1 MKNEIRIL
9 KSAEVKAM
17 LPPRKAVSNKGTY
30 GKAAILAG
38 SMRYSGAAALAAQ
51 GALCGG
57 AGYVALCVPRRL
69 KIALIGRLPEAI
81 LLDVC
86 PGGEWKFR
94 PKNLRSILQYNSIA
108 AGMGMGNT
116 KNTAKII
123 AFLLKNYEGKLLI
136 DADGINALARFYG
149 ANGSAELFK
158 AKKCA
163 ALITPAPLRICPTDG
178 IRQYHSFGKRR
189 RTRDRRSKKICRGER
204 RNGAFERRFGGKN
217 LDCERRKRRKR
228 QKRRKNRKYRAERYG
243 KFRAGERRQ
252 RRYACGIDRGDC
264 RERCG
269 LIFGGMRGRVSC
281 GKSGRNR
288 GETDERI
295 CAHRH
300 EDRRIYRQSDSRFVS
315 RRLAALF
322 SGGVIFM

>member
-9 KSAEVKAM
+9 RSAEVKAM

-38 SMRYSGAAALAAQ
+38 SMRYSGAAVLAAQ
-51 GALCGG
+51 GVLCGG
-57 AGYVALCVPRRL
+57 AGYVALCVPKKL

-94 PKNLRSILQYNSIA
+94 PRNLRSILQYNSIA

-116 KNTAKII
+116 KNTAKMI

-163 ALITPAPLRICPTDG
+163 ALITPHPLEFARLTGSDNTALSENDG
-178 IRQYHSFGKRR
+178 ERAIEEA
-189 RTRDRRSKKICRGER
+189 KKYAAENGVTVLLKGVSGAKTLIVRGE
-204 RNGAFERRFGGKN
+204 NGENGENAEKAENIALNATGNSGQAKGGS
-217 LDCERRKRRKR
+217 
-228 QKRRKNRKYRAERYG
+228 
-243 KFRAGERRQ
+243 
-252 RRYACGIDRGDC
+252 GDTLA
-264 RERCG
+264 G
-269 LIFGGMRGRVSC
+269 LIAAIAA
-281 GKSGRNR
+281 SGA
-288 GETDERI
+288 D
-295 CAHRH
+295 
-300 EDRRIYRQSDSRFVS
+300 
-315 RRLAALF
+315 LF
-322 SGGVIFM
+322 SAACAGAYLAGKAAEIAVKQTSEYALTATKIAEYIGKAILDL

>member
-38 SMRYSGAAALAAQ
+38 SMRYSGAAVLAAH

-57 AGYVALCVPRRL
+57 AGYVALCVPKRL
-69 KIALIGRLPEAI
+69 KTALIGRLPEAI

-86 PGGEWKFR
+86 PGDEWKFR
-94 PKNLRSILQYNSIA
+94 PKNLRSVLQYNSIA

-116 KNTAKII
+116 KNTAKMI

-136 DADGINALARFYG
+136 DADGINALACFYG

-163 ALITPAPLRICPTDG
+163 ALITPHPLEFARLTGSDNTAL
-178 IRQYHSFGKRR
+178 SEN
-189 RTRDRRSKKICRGER
+189 DGER
-204 RNGAFERRFGGKN
+204 AIEEAKKYAAENGVTVLLKGVSGAKTLIVSGENGENAEKTEKTENIALNATGNSGQAKGGS
-217 LDCERRKRRKR
+217 
-228 QKRRKNRKYRAERYG
+228 
-243 KFRAGERRQ
+243 
-252 RRYACGIDRGDC
+252 GDTLA
-264 RERCG
+264 G
-269 LIFGGMRGRVSC
+269 LIAAIAA
-281 GKSGRNR
+281 SGA
-288 GETDERI
+288 D
-295 CAHRH
+295 
-300 EDRRIYRQSDSRFVS
+300 
-315 RRLAALF
+315 LF
-322 SGGVIFM
+322 SAACAGAYLAGKAAEIAVKQTSEYALTATKIAEYIGKAILDL

>member
-9 KSAEVKAM
+9 KSADVKAM

-38 SMRYSGAAALAAQ
+38 SMRYSGAAVLAAQ

-57 AGYVALCVPRRL
+57 AGYVALCVPKRL

-81 LLDVC
+81 LLDLC

-94 PKNLRSILQYNSIA
+94 PKNLRNILQYNAIA

-116 KNTAKII
+116 KNTSKII

-163 ALITPAPLRICPTDG
+163 ALITPHPLEFARLTGADNTAL
-178 IRQYHSFGKRR
+178 SEN
-189 RTRDRRSKKICRGER
+189 DGER
-204 RNGAFERRFGGKN
+204 AIEEAKKYAAENGVTVLLKGVSGAKILIVSGENGENAEKAEKTENIALNATGNSGQAKGGS
-217 LDCERRKRRKR
+217 
-228 QKRRKNRKYRAERYG
+228 
-243 KFRAGERRQ
+243 
-252 RRYACGIDRGDC
+252 GDTLA
-264 RERCG
+264 G
-269 LIFGGMRGRVSC
+269 LIAAIAA
-281 GKSGRNR
+281 SGA
-288 GETDERI
+288 D
-295 CAHRH
+295 
-300 EDRRIYRQSDSRFVS
+300 
-315 RRLAALF
+315 LF
-322 SGGVIFM
+322 SAACAGAYLAGKAAEIAVKQTSEYALTATKIAEYIGKAILDL

>member
-9 KSAEVKAM
+9 RSAEVKAM

-38 SMRYSGAAALAAQ
+38 SMRYSGAAVLAAQ

-57 AGYVALCVPRRL
+57 AGYVALCVPKKL

-86 PGGEWKFR
+86 PGDEWKFR

-136 DADGINALARFYG
+136 DADGINALACFYG
-149 ANGSAELFK
+149 ANGAAELFK

-163 ALITPAPLRICPTDG
+163 ALITPHPLEFARLTGADNTAL
-178 IRQYHSFGKRR
+178 SEN
-189 RTRDRRSKKICRGER
+189 DGER
-204 RNGAFERRFGGKN
+204 AIEEAKKYAAENGVTVLLKGVSEAKTLIVSGENGENAENAEKAENIALNATGNSGQAKGGS
-217 LDCERRKRRKR
+217 
-228 QKRRKNRKYRAERYG
+228 
-243 KFRAGERRQ
+243 
-252 RRYACGIDRGDC
+252 GDTLA
-264 RERCG
+264 G
-269 LIFGGMRGRVSC
+269 LIAAIAT
-281 GKSGRNR
+281 SGA
-288 GETDERI
+288 D
-295 CAHRH
+295 
-300 EDRRIYRQSDSRFVS
+300 
-315 RRLAALF
+315 LF
-322 SGGVIFM
+322 SAACAGAYLAGKAAEIAVKQTSEYALTATKIAEYIGKAILDL

>member
-9 KSAEVKAM
+9 RSAEVKAM

-38 SMRYSGAAALAAQ
+38 SMRYSGAAVLAAQ

-57 AGYVALCVPRRL
+57 AGYVALCVPKKL
-69 KIALIGRLPEAI
+69 KIALISRLPEAI
-81 LLDVC
+81 LLDLC

-116 KNTAKII
+116 KNTAKMI

-136 DADGINALARFYG
+136 DADGINALACFYG

-163 ALITPAPLRICPTDG
+163 ALITPHPLEFARLTGLDKTAL
-178 IRQYHSFGKRR
+178 SEN
-189 RTRDRRSKKICRGER
+189 DGER
-204 RNGAFERRFGGKN
+204 AIEEAKKYAAENGVTVLLKGVSGAKTLIVGGEN
-217 LDCERRKRRKR
+217 GE
-228 QKRRKNRKYRAERYG
+228 NGENAEKVENIALNATG
-243 KFRAGERRQ
+243 NSGQAKG
-252 RRYACGIDRGDC
+252 GSGDTLA
-264 RERCG
+264 G
-269 LIFGGMRGRVSC
+269 LIAAIAA
-281 GKSGRNR
+281 SGA
-288 GETDERI
+288 D
-295 CAHRH
+295 
-300 EDRRIYRQSDSRFVS
+300 
-315 RRLAALF
+315 LF
-322 SGGVIFM
+322 SAACAGAYLAGKAAEIAVKQTSEYALTATKIAEYIGKAILDL

>member
-9 KSAEVKAM
+9 RSAEVKAM
-17 LPPRKAVSNKGTY
+17 LPPRKAVSNKGMY

-38 SMRYSGAAALAAQ
+38 SMRYSGAAVLAAQ

-57 AGYVALCVPRRL
+57 AGYVALCVPKRL
-69 KIALIGRLPEAI
+69 KIALIGSLPEAI

-136 DADGINALARFYG
+136 DADGINALACFYG

-163 ALITPAPLRICPTDG
+163 ALITPHPLEFARLTGSDNTAL
-178 IRQYHSFGKRR
+178 SEN
-189 RTRDRRSKKICRGER
+189 DGER
-204 RNGAFERRFGGKN
+204 AIEEAKKYAAENGVTVLLKGVSGAKTLIVSGENGENAENIALNATGNSGQAKGGS
-217 LDCERRKRRKR
+217 
-228 QKRRKNRKYRAERYG
+228 
-243 KFRAGERRQ
+243 
-252 RRYACGIDRGDC
+252 GDTLA
-264 RERCG
+264 G
-269 LIFGGMRGRVSC
+269 LIAAIAA
-281 GKSGRNR
+281 SGA
-288 GETDERI
+288 D
-295 CAHRH
+295 
-300 EDRRIYRQSDSRFVS
+300 
-315 RRLAALF
+315 LF
-322 SGGVIFM
+322 SAACAGAYLAGKAAEIAVKQTSEYALTATKIAEYIGKAILDL

>member
-38 SMRYSGAAALAAQ
+38 SMRYSGAAVLAAQ

-57 AGYVALCVPRRL
+57 AGYVALCVPKRL
-69 KIALIGRLPEAI
+69 KIALIGSLPEAI

-136 DADGINALARFYG
+136 DADGINALVCFYG

-163 ALITPAPLRICPTDG
+163 ALITPHPLEFARLTGSDKTAL
-178 IRQYHSFGKRR
+178 SEN
-189 RTRDRRSKKICRGER
+189 DGER
-204 RNGAFERRFGGKN
+204 AIEEAKKYAAENGVTVLLKGVSGAKTLIVSGENGENGKN
-217 LDCERRKRRKR
+217 
-228 QKRRKNRKYRAERYG
+228 AENAENIALNATG
-243 KFRAGERRQ
+243 NSGQAKG
-252 RRYACGIDRGDC
+252 GSGDTLA
-264 RERCG
+264 G
-269 LIFGGMRGRVSC
+269 LIAAIAA
-281 GKSGRNR
+281 SGA
-288 GETDERI
+288 D
-295 CAHRH
+295 
-300 EDRRIYRQSDSRFVS
+300 
-315 RRLAALF
+315 LF
-322 SGGVIFM
+322 SAACAGAYLAGKAAEIAVKQTSEYALTATKIAEYIGKAILDL

>member
-38 SMRYSGAAALAAQ
+38 SMRYSGAAVLAAQ

-57 AGYVALCVPRRL
+57 AGYVALCVPKRL
-69 KIALIGRLPEAI
+69 KTALIGRLPEAI
-81 LLDVC
+81 LLDLC

-94 PKNLRSILQYNSIA
+94 PKNLRNILQYNAIA

-136 DADGINALARFYG
+136 DADGINALACFYG

-163 ALITPAPLRICPTDG
+163 ALITPHPLEFARLTGSDNTAL
-178 IRQYHSFGKRR
+178 SEN
-189 RTRDRRSKKICRGER
+189 DGER
-204 RNGAFERRFGGKN
+204 AIEEAKKYAAENGVTVLLKGVSGAKTLIVSGENAENGESGEKTEKAENIALNATGNSGQAKGGS
-217 LDCERRKRRKR
+217 
-228 QKRRKNRKYRAERYG
+228 
-243 KFRAGERRQ
+243 
-252 RRYACGIDRGDC
+252 GDTLA
-264 RERCG
+264 G
-269 LIFGGMRGRVSC
+269 LIAAIAA
-281 GKSGRNR
+281 SGA
-288 GETDERI
+288 D
-295 CAHRH
+295 
-300 EDRRIYRQSDSRFVS
+300 
-315 RRLAALF
+315 LF
-322 SGGVIFM
+322 SAACAGAYLAGKAAEIAVKQTSEYALTATKIAEYIGKAILDL

>member
-17 LPPRKAVSNKGTY
+17 LPPRKAVSNKGSY

-38 SMRYSGAAALAAQ
+38 SMRYSGAAVLAAQ

-57 AGYVALCVPRRL
+57 AGYVALCVPKRL
-69 KIALIGRLPEAI
+69 KIALIGSLPEAI

-94 PKNLRSILQYNSIA
+94 PKNLRSVLQYNSIA

-163 ALITPAPLRICPTDG
+163 ALITPHPLEFARL
-178 IRQYHSFGKRR
+178 
-189 RTRDRRSKKICRGER
+189 TRSDNTALSENDGER
-204 RNGAFERRFGGKN
+204 AIEEAKKYAAENGVTVLLKGVSGAKTLIVSGENGENAEKTEKAEKTENIALNATGNSGQAKGGS
-217 LDCERRKRRKR
+217 
-228 QKRRKNRKYRAERYG
+228 
-243 KFRAGERRQ
+243 
-252 RRYACGIDRGDC
+252 GDTLA
-264 RERCG
+264 G
-269 LIFGGMRGRVSC
+269 LIAAIAA
-281 GKSGRNR
+281 SGA
-288 GETDERI
+288 D
-295 CAHRH
+295 
-300 EDRRIYRQSDSRFVS
+300 
-315 RRLAALF
+315 LF
-322 SGGVIFM
+322 SAACAGAYLAGKAAEIAVKQTSEYALTATKIAEYIGKAILDL

>member
-9 KSAEVKAM
+9 KSAEVKSM

-38 SMRYSGAAALAAQ
+38 SMRYSGAAVLAAQ

-57 AGYVALCVPRRL
+57 AGYVALCVPKRL

-163 ALITPAPLRICPTDG
+163 ALITPHPLEFARLTGSDKTAL
-178 IRQYHSFGKRR
+178 SENN
-189 RTRDRRSKKICRGER
+189 GER
-204 RNGAFERRFGGKN
+204 AIEEAKKYAAENGVTVLLKGVSGAKTLIVSGENGENAEKAENIALNATGNSGQAKGGS
-217 LDCERRKRRKR
+217 
-228 QKRRKNRKYRAERYG
+228 
-243 KFRAGERRQ
+243 
-252 RRYACGIDRGDC
+252 GDTLA
-264 RERCG
+264 G
-269 LIFGGMRGRVSC
+269 LIAAIAA
-281 GKSGRNR
+281 SGA
-288 GETDERI
+288 D
-295 CAHRH
+295 
-300 EDRRIYRQSDSRFVS
+300 
-315 RRLAALF
+315 LF
-322 SGGVIFM
+322 SAACAGAYLAGKAAEIAVKQTSEYALTATKIAEYIGKAILDL

>member
-163 ALITPAPLRICPTDG
+163 ALITPHPLEFARLTGSDNTTL
-178 IRQYHSFGKRR
+178 SEN
-189 RTRDRRSKKICRGER
+189 DGER
-204 RNGAFERRFGGKN
+204 AIEEAKKYAAENGVTVLLKGVSGAKTLIVSGENGENGKN
-217 LDCERRKRRKR
+217 
-228 QKRRKNRKYRAERYG
+228 AEKTENIALNATG
-243 KFRAGERRQ
+243 NSGQAKG
-252 RRYACGIDRGDC
+252 GSGDTLA
-264 RERCG
+264 G
-269 LIFGGMRGRVSC
+269 LIAAIAA
-281 GKSGRNR
+281 SGA
-288 GETDERI
+288 D
-295 CAHRH
+295 
-300 EDRRIYRQSDSRFVS
+300 
-315 RRLAALF
+315 LF
-322 SGGVIFM
+322 SAACAGAYLAGKAAEIAVKQTSEYALTATKIAEYIGKAILDL

>member
-38 SMRYSGAAALAAQ
+38 SMRYSGAAVLAAQ

-57 AGYVALCVPRRL
+57 AGYVALCVPKRL
-69 KIALIGRLPEAI
+69 KTALIGRLPEAI
-81 LLDVC
+81 LLDLC

-94 PKNLRSILQYNSIA
+94 PKNLRNILQYNAIA

-136 DADGINALARFYG
+136 DADGINALACFYG
-149 ANGSAELFK
+149 ANGAAELFK

-163 ALITPAPLRICPTDG
+163 ALITPHPLEFARLTGLDNTAL
-178 IRQYHSFGKRR
+178 SEN
-189 RTRDRRSKKICRGER
+189 DGER
-204 RNGAFERRFGGKN
+204 AIEEAKKYAAENGVTVLLKGVSGAKTLIVSGENGENGEKTENIALNAAGNSGQAKGGS
-217 LDCERRKRRKR
+217 
-228 QKRRKNRKYRAERYG
+228 
-243 KFRAGERRQ
+243 
-252 RRYACGIDRGDC
+252 GDTLA
-264 RERCG
+264 G
-269 LIFGGMRGRVSC
+269 LIAAIAA
-281 GKSGRNR
+281 SGA
-288 GETDERI
+288 D
-295 CAHRH
+295 
-300 EDRRIYRQSDSRFVS
+300 
-315 RRLAALF
+315 LF
-322 SGGVIFM
+322 SAACAGAYLAGKAAEIAVKQTSEYALTATKIAEYIGKAILDL

>member
-17 LPPRKAVSNKGTY
+17 LPPRKAVSNKGSY

-38 SMRYSGAAALAAQ
+38 SMRYSGAAVLAAQ

-57 AGYVALCVPRRL
+57 AGYVALCVPKRL
-69 KIALIGRLPEAI
+69 KIALIGSLPEAI

-116 KNTAKII
+116 KNTAKMI

-136 DADGINALARFYG
+136 DADGINALAFFYG

-163 ALITPAPLRICPTDG
+163 ALITPHPLEFARLTGSDNTAL
-178 IRQYHSFGKRR
+178 SEN
-189 RTRDRRSKKICRGER
+189 DGER
-204 RNGAFERRFGGKN
+204 AIEEAKKYAAENGVTVLLKGVSGAKTLIVSGENGENAEKTEKTENIALNATGNSGQAKGGS
-217 LDCERRKRRKR
+217 
-228 QKRRKNRKYRAERYG
+228 
-243 KFRAGERRQ
+243 
-252 RRYACGIDRGDC
+252 GDTLA
-264 RERCG
+264 G
-269 LIFGGMRGRVSC
+269 LIAAIAA
-281 GKSGRNR
+281 SGA
-288 GETDERI
+288 D
-295 CAHRH
+295 
-300 EDRRIYRQSDSRFVS
+300 
-315 RRLAALF
+315 LF
-322 SGGVIFM
+322 SAACAGAYLAGKAAEIAVKQTSEYAFTATKIAEYIGKAILDL

>member
-9 KSAEVKAM
+9 RSAEVKAM

-30 GKAAILAG
+30 GKTAILAG
-38 SMRYSGAAALAAQ
+38 SMRYSGAAVLAAQ

-57 AGYVALCVPRRL
+57 AGYVALCVPKRL

-94 PKNLRSILQYNSIA
+94 PKNLRSILRYNSIA

-136 DADGINALARFYG
+136 DADGINALACFYG
-149 ANGSAELFK
+149 ADGSAELFK

-163 ALITPAPLRICPTDG
+163 ALITPHPLEFARLTGSDNTAL
-178 IRQYHSFGKRR
+178 SEN
-189 RTRDRRSKKICRGER
+189 DGER
-204 RNGAFERRFGGKN
+204 AIEEAKKYAAENGVTVLLKGVSGAKTLIVSGENGENGKN
-217 LDCERRKRRKR
+217 
-228 QKRRKNRKYRAERYG
+228 AEKAENIALNATG
-243 KFRAGERRQ
+243 NSGQAKG
-252 RRYACGIDRGDC
+252 GSGDTLA
-264 RERCG
+264 G
-269 LIFGGMRGRVSC
+269 LIAAIAA
-281 GKSGRNR
+281 SGA
-288 GETDERI
+288 D
-295 CAHRH
+295 
-300 EDRRIYRQSDSRFVS
+300 
-315 RRLAALF
+315 LF
-322 SGGVIFM
+322 SAACAGAYLAGKAAEIAVKQTSEYALTATKIAEYIGKAILDL

>member
-38 SMRYSGAAALAAQ
+38 SMRYSGAAVLAAQ

-57 AGYVALCVPRRL
+57 AGYVALCVPKRL

-94 PKNLRSILQYNSIA
+94 PENLRSILQYNSVA

-136 DADGINALARFYG
+136 DADGINALACFYG

-163 ALITPAPLRICPTDG
+163 ALITPHPLEFARLTGSDKTAL
-178 IRQYHSFGKRR
+178 SEN
-189 RTRDRRSKKICRGER
+189 DGER
-204 RNGAFERRFGGKN
+204 AIEEAKKYAAENGVTVLLKGVSGAKTLIVSGESGESGENGEK
-217 LDCERRKRRKR
+217 
-228 QKRRKNRKYRAERYG
+228 AE
-243 KFRAGERRQ
+243 
-252 RRYACGIDRGDC
+252 
-264 RERCG
+264 
-269 LIFGGMRGRVSC
+269 
-281 GKSGRNR
+281 
-288 GETDERI
+288 
-295 CAHRH
+295 
-300 EDRRIYRQSDSRFVS
+300 
-315 RRLAALF
+315 
-322 SGGVIFM
+322 

>member
-38 SMRYSGAAALAAQ
+38 SMRYSGAAVLAAQ

-57 AGYVALCVPRRL
+57 AGYVALCVPKRL

-86 PGGEWKFR
+86 PGDEWKFR

-136 DADGINALARFYG
+136 DADGINALACFYG

-163 ALITPAPLRICPTDG
+163 ALITPHPLEFARLTGSDNTAL
-178 IRQYHSFGKRR
+178 SEN
-189 RTRDRRSKKICRGER
+189 DGER
-204 RNGAFERRFGGKN
+204 AIEEAKKYAAENGVTVLLKGVSGAKTLIVSGENGENGENAEKTENIALNATGNSGQAKGGS
-217 LDCERRKRRKR
+217 
-228 QKRRKNRKYRAERYG
+228 
-243 KFRAGERRQ
+243 
-252 RRYACGIDRGDC
+252 GDTLA
-264 RERCG
+264 G
-269 LIFGGMRGRVSC
+269 LIAAIAA
-281 GKSGRNR
+281 SGA
-288 GETDERI
+288 D
-295 CAHRH
+295 
-300 EDRRIYRQSDSRFVS
+300 
-315 RRLAALF
+315 LF
-322 SGGVIFM
+322 SAACAGSYLAGKAAEIAVKQTSEYALTATKIAEYIGKAILDL

>member
-38 SMRYSGAAALAAQ
+38 SMRYSGAAVLAAQ

-57 AGYVALCVPRRL
+57 AGYVALCVPKRL
-69 KIALIGRLPEAI
+69 KTALIGRLPEAI

-86 PGGEWKFR
+86 PGGEWKFC

-136 DADGINALARFYG
+136 DADGINALACFYG

-163 ALITPAPLRICPTDG
+163 ALITPHPLEFARLTGSDKTAL
-178 IRQYHSFGKRR
+178 SENN
-189 RTRDRRSKKICRGER
+189 GER
-204 RNGAFERRFGGKN
+204 AIEEAKKYAAENGVTVLLKGVSGAKTLIVSGENGENGKN
-217 LDCERRKRRKR
+217 
-228 QKRRKNRKYRAERYG
+228 
-243 KFRAGERRQ
+243 GENIALNATGNSGQ
-252 RRYACGIDRGDC
+252 AKGGSGDTLA
-264 RERCG
+264 G
-269 LIFGGMRGRVSC
+269 LIAAIAA
-281 GKSGRNR
+281 SGA
-288 GETDERI
+288 D
-295 CAHRH
+295 
-300 EDRRIYRQSDSRFVS
+300 
-315 RRLAALF
+315 LF
-322 SGGVIFM
+322 SAACAGAYLAGKAAEIAAKQTSEYALTATKIAEYIGKAILDL

>member
-38 SMRYSGAAALAAQ
+38 SMRYSGAAVLAAQ

-57 AGYVALCVPRRL
+57 AGYVALCVPKRL

-81 LLDVC
+81 LLDLS
-86 PGGEWKFR
+86 PGGEWKFH

-116 KNTAKII
+116 KNTAKMI

-136 DADGINALARFYG
+136 DADGINALACFYG

-163 ALITPAPLRICPTDG
+163 ALITPHPLEFARLTGSDNTAL
-178 IRQYHSFGKRR
+178 SEN
-189 RTRDRRSKKICRGER
+189 DGER
-204 RNGAFERRFGGKN
+204 AIEEAKKYAAENGVTVLLKGVSGAKTLIVSGENGKN
-217 LDCERRKRRKR
+217 GE
-228 QKRRKNRKYRAERYG
+228 NAEKAENIALNATG
-243 KFRAGERRQ
+243 NSGQAKG
-252 RRYACGIDRGDC
+252 GSGDTLA
-264 RERCG
+264 G
-269 LIFGGMRGRVSC
+269 LIAAIAA
-281 GKSGRNR
+281 SGA
-288 GETDERI
+288 D
-295 CAHRH
+295 
-300 EDRRIYRQSDSRFVS
+300 
-315 RRLAALF
+315 LF
-322 SGGVIFM
+322 SAACAGAYLAGKAAEIAVKQTSEYALTATKIAEYIGKAILDL

>member
-38 SMRYSGAAALAAQ
+38 SMRYSGAAVLAAQ

-57 AGYVALCVPRRL
+57 AGYVALCVPKRL

-81 LLDVC
+81 LLDLS

-136 DADGINALARFYG
+136 DADGINALACFYG

-163 ALITPAPLRICPTDG
+163 ALITPHPLEFARLTGSDNTAL
-178 IRQYHSFGKRR
+178 SEN
-189 RTRDRRSKKICRGER
+189 DGER
-204 RNGAFERRFGGKN
+204 AIEEAKKYAAENGVTVLLKGVSGAKTLIVSGENGENGKN
-217 LDCERRKRRKR
+217 
-228 QKRRKNRKYRAERYG
+228 AEKTENIALNATG
-243 KFRAGERRQ
+243 NSGQAKG
-252 RRYACGIDRGDC
+252 GSGDTLA
-264 RERCG
+264 G
-269 LIFGGMRGRVSC
+269 LIAAIAA
-281 GKSGRNR
+281 SGA
-288 GETDERI
+288 D
-295 CAHRH
+295 
-300 EDRRIYRQSDSRFVS
+300 
-315 RRLAALF
+315 LF
-322 SGGVIFM
+322 SAACAGAYLAGKAAEIAVKQTSEYALTATKIAEYIGKAILDL

>member
-38 SMRYSGAAALAAQ
+38 SMRYSGAAVLAAQ

-57 AGYVALCVPRRL
+57 AGYVALCVPKRL
-69 KIALIGRLPEAI
+69 KIALIGSLPEAI
-81 LLDVC
+81 LLDLS

-123 AFLLKNYEGKLLI
+123 AFLLKNYKGKLLI
-136 DADGINALARFYG
+136 DADGINALACFYG

-163 ALITPAPLRICPTDG
+163 ALITPHPLEFARLTGSDNTAL
-178 IRQYHSFGKRR
+178 SEN
-189 RTRDRRSKKICRGER
+189 DGER
-204 RNGAFERRFGGKN
+204 AIEEAKKYAAENGVTVLLKGVSGAKTLIVSGENGENGENAEKAENIALNATGNSGQAKGGS
-217 LDCERRKRRKR
+217 
-228 QKRRKNRKYRAERYG
+228 
-243 KFRAGERRQ
+243 
-252 RRYACGIDRGDC
+252 GDTLA
-264 RERCG
+264 G
-269 LIFGGMRGRVSC
+269 LIAAIAA
-281 GKSGRNR
+281 SGA
-288 GETDERI
+288 D
-295 CAHRH
+295 
-300 EDRRIYRQSDSRFVS
+300 
-315 RRLAALF
+315 LF
-322 SGGVIFM
+322 SAACAGAYLAGKAAEIAVKQTSEYALTATKIAEYIGKAILDL

>member
-9 KSAEVKAM
+9 KSAEVKSM

-38 SMRYSGAAALAAQ
+38 SMRYSGAAVLAAQ

-57 AGYVALCVPRRL
+57 AGYVALCVPKRL
-69 KIALIGRLPEAI
+69 KIALIGSLPEAI
-81 LLDVC
+81 LLDLS

-136 DADGINALARFYG
+136 DADGINALACFYG

-163 ALITPAPLRICPTDG
+163 ALITPHPLEFARLTGSDKTAL
-178 IRQYHSFGKRR
+178 SEN
-189 RTRDRRSKKICRGER
+189 DGER
-204 RNGAFERRFGGKN
+204 AIEEAKKYAEENGVTVLLKGVSGAKTLIVNGENGENGGN
-217 LDCERRKRRKR
+217 
-228 QKRRKNRKYRAERYG
+228 AEKTENIALNATG
-243 KFRAGERRQ
+243 NSGQAKG
-252 RRYACGIDRGDC
+252 GSGDTLA
-264 RERCG
+264 G
-269 LIFGGMRGRVSC
+269 LIAAIAA
-281 GKSGRNR
+281 SGA
-288 GETDERI
+288 D
-295 CAHRH
+295 
-300 EDRRIYRQSDSRFVS
+300 
-315 RRLAALF
+315 LF
-322 SGGVIFM
+322 SAACAGAYLAGKAAEIAVKQTSEYALTATKIAEYIGKAILDL

>member
-38 SMRYSGAAALAAQ
+38 SMRYSGAAVLAAQ

-57 AGYVALCVPRRL
+57 AGYVALCVPKRL
-69 KIALIGRLPEAI
+69 KIALIGSLPEAI
-81 LLDVC
+81 LLDLC

-94 PKNLRSILQYNSIA
+94 QKNLRNILQYNAIA

-136 DADGINALARFYG
+136 DADGINALACFYG
-149 ANGSAELFK
+149 ANGAAELFK

-163 ALITPAPLRICPTDG
+163 ALITPHPLEFARLTGADNTALSENG
-178 IRQYHSFGKRR
+178 
-189 RTRDRRSKKICRGER
+189 GER
-204 RNGAFERRFGGKN
+204 AIEEAKKYAAENGVTVLLKGVSGAKTLIVSGENGENAEKAENAEKTENIALNATGNSGQAKGGS
-217 LDCERRKRRKR
+217 
-228 QKRRKNRKYRAERYG
+228 
-243 KFRAGERRQ
+243 
-252 RRYACGIDRGDC
+252 GDTLA
-264 RERCG
+264 G
-269 LIFGGMRGRVSC
+269 LIAAIAA
-281 GKSGRNR
+281 SGA
-288 GETDERI
+288 D
-295 CAHRH
+295 
-300 EDRRIYRQSDSRFVS
+300 
-315 RRLAALF
+315 LF
-322 SGGVIFM
+322 SAACAGAYLAGKAAEIAVKQTSEYALTATKIAEYIGKAILDL

>member
-9 KSAEVKAM
+9 KSADVKAM
-17 LPPRKAVSNKGTY
+17 LPPRKAVSNKGSY

-38 SMRYSGAAALAAQ
+38 SMRYSGAAVLAAQ

-57 AGYVALCVPRRL
+57 AGYVALCVPKRL
-69 KIALIGRLPEAI
+69 KIALIGSLPEAI
-81 LLDVC
+81 LLDLS

-136 DADGINALARFYG
+136 DADGINALACFYG

-163 ALITPAPLRICPTDG
+163 ALITPHPLEFARLTGSDNTAL
-178 IRQYHSFGKRR
+178 SEN
-189 RTRDRRSKKICRGER
+189 DGER
-204 RNGAFERRFGGKN
+204 AIEEAKKYAVENGVTVLLKGVSGAKTLIVGGEN
-217 LDCERRKRRKR
+217 GE
-228 QKRRKNRKYRAERYG
+228 NGENAEKAENIALNATG
-243 KFRAGERRQ
+243 NSGQAKG
-252 RRYACGIDRGDC
+252 GSGDTLA
-264 RERCG
+264 G
-269 LIFGGMRGRVSC
+269 LIAAIAASGADLFPAACAGAYLA
-281 GKSGRNR
+281 GK
-288 GETDERI
+288 
-295 CAHRH
+295 
-300 EDRRIYRQSDSRFVS
+300 
-315 RRLAALF
+315 AAEIAVKQTSEYALTATKIAEYI
-322 SGGVIFM
+322 GKAILDL

>member
-38 SMRYSGAAALAAQ
+38 SMRYSGAAVLAAQ

-57 AGYVALCVPRRL
+57 AGYVALCVPKRL

-108 AGMGMGNT
+108 AGMGLGNT

-136 DADGINALARFYG
+136 DADGINALACFYG

-163 ALITPAPLRICPTDG
+163 ALITPHHLEFARLTGSDNTAL
-178 IRQYHSFGKRR
+178 SEN
-189 RTRDRRSKKICRGER
+189 DGER
-204 RNGAFERRFGGKN
+204 AIEEAKKYAAENGVTVLLKGVSGAKTLIVGGENGKN
-217 LDCERRKRRKR
+217 GE
-228 QKRRKNRKYRAERYG
+228 NAEKTENIALNATG
-243 KFRAGERRQ
+243 NSGQAKG
-252 RRYACGIDRGDC
+252 GSGDTLA
-264 RERCG
+264 G
-269 LIFGGMRGRVSC
+269 LIAAIAASGADLFPAACAGAYLA
-281 GKSGRNR
+281 GK
-288 GETDERI
+288 
-295 CAHRH
+295 
-300 EDRRIYRQSDSRFVS
+300 
-315 RRLAALF
+315 AAEIAVKQTSEYALTATKIAEYI
-322 SGGVIFM
+322 GKAILDL

>member
-38 SMRYSGAAALAAQ
+38 SMRYSGAAVLAAR

-57 AGYVALCVPRRL
+57 AGYVALCVPKRL

-81 LLDVC
+81 LLDLC

-136 DADGINALARFYG
+136 DADGINALACFYG

-163 ALITPAPLRICPTDG
+163 ALITPHPLEFARLTGSDNTAL
-178 IRQYHSFGKRR
+178 SEN
-189 RTRDRRSKKICRGER
+189 DGER
-204 RNGAFERRFGGKN
+204 AIEEANKYAAENGVTVLLKGVSVAKTLIVSGENGKN
-217 LDCERRKRRKR
+217 GE
-228 QKRRKNRKYRAERYG
+228 NAEKAENIALNATG
-243 KFRAGERRQ
+243 NSGQAKG
-252 RRYACGIDRGDC
+252 GSGDTLA
-264 RERCG
+264 G
-269 LIFGGMRGRVSC
+269 LIAAIAA
-281 GKSGRNR
+281 SGA
-288 GETDERI
+288 D
-295 CAHRH
+295 
-300 EDRRIYRQSDSRFVS
+300 
-315 RRLAALF
+315 LF
-322 SGGVIFM
+322 SASCAGAYLAGKAAEIAVKQTSEYALTATKIAEYIGKAILDL

>member
-38 SMRYSGAAALAAQ
+38 SMRYSGAAVLAAQ

-57 AGYVALCVPRRL
+57 AGYVALCVPKRL
-69 KIALIGRLPEAI
+69 KIALIGSLPEAI

-163 ALITPAPLRICPTDG
+163 ALITPHPLEFARLTGSDKTAL
-178 IRQYHSFGKRR
+178 SEN
-189 RTRDRRSKKICRGER
+189 DGER
-204 RNGAFERRFGGKN
+204 AIEEAKKYAAENGVTVLLKGVSGAKTLIVGGEN
-217 LDCERRKRRKR
+217 GE
-228 QKRRKNRKYRAERYG
+228 NGENAENAEKTENIALNATG
-243 KFRAGERRQ
+243 NSGQAKG
-252 RRYACGIDRGDC
+252 GSGDTLA
-264 RERCG
+264 G
-269 LIFGGMRGRVSC
+269 LIAAIAA
-281 GKSGRNR
+281 SGA
-288 GETDERI
+288 D
-295 CAHRH
+295 
-300 EDRRIYRQSDSRFVS
+300 
-315 RRLAALF
+315 LF
-322 SGGVIFM
+322 SAACAGAYLAGKAAEIAVKQTSEYALTATKIAEYIGKAILDL

>member
-17 LPPRKAVSNKGTY
+17 LPPRKAVSNKGSY

-38 SMRYSGAAALAAQ
+38 SMRYSGAAVLAAQ

-94 PKNLRSILQYNSIA
+94 PKNLRSVLQYNSIA

-136 DADGINALARFYG
+136 DADGINALACFYG

-163 ALITPAPLRICPTDG
+163 ALITPHPLEFARLTGSDNTAL
-178 IRQYHSFGKRR
+178 SEN
-189 RTRDRRSKKICRGER
+189 DGER
-204 RNGAFERRFGGKN
+204 AIEEAKKYAAENGVTVLLKGVSGAKTLIVSGENGENGKN
-217 LDCERRKRRKR
+217 TEK
-228 QKRRKNRKYRAERYG
+228 AENIALNATG
-243 KFRAGERRQ
+243 NSGQAKG
-252 RRYACGIDRGDC
+252 GSGDTLA
-264 RERCG
+264 G
-269 LIFGGMRGRVSC
+269 LIAAIAA
-281 GKSGRNR
+281 SGA
-288 GETDERI
+288 D
-295 CAHRH
+295 
-300 EDRRIYRQSDSRFVS
+300 
-315 RRLAALF
+315 LF
-322 SGGVIFM
+322 SAACAGAYLAGKAAEIAVKQTSEYALTATKIAEYIGKAILDL

>member
-30 GKAAILAG
+30 GKAAIFSG
-38 SMRYSGAAALAAQ
+38 SMRYSGAAVLAAQ

-57 AGYVALCVPRRL
+57 AGYVALCVPKRL
-69 KIALIGRLPEAI
+69 KTALIGSLPEAI

-94 PKNLRSILQYNSIA
+94 PKNLRSVLQYNSIA

-136 DADGINALARFYG
+136 DADGINALACFYG

-163 ALITPAPLRICPTDG
+163 ALITPHPLEFARLTGSDNTAL
-178 IRQYHSFGKRR
+178 SEN
-189 RTRDRRSKKICRGER
+189 DGER
-204 RNGAFERRFGGKN
+204 AIEEAKKYAAENGVTVLLKGVSGAKTLIVSGENGENGKN
-217 LDCERRKRRKR
+217 
-228 QKRRKNRKYRAERYG
+228 
-243 KFRAGERRQ
+243 GEKTENIALNATGNSGQ
-252 RRYACGIDRGDC
+252 AKGGSGDTLA
-264 RERCG
+264 G
-269 LIFGGMRGRVSC
+269 LIAAIAA
-281 GKSGRNR
+281 SGA
-288 GETDERI
+288 D
-295 CAHRH
+295 
-300 EDRRIYRQSDSRFVS
+300 
-315 RRLAALF
+315 LF
-322 SGGVIFM
+322 SAACAGAYLAGKAAEIAVKQTSEYALTATKIAEYIGKAILDL

>member
-9 KSAEVKAM
+9 RSAEVKAV

-38 SMRYSGAAALAAQ
+38 SMRYSGAAVLAAQ
-51 GALCGG
+51 GALFGG
-57 AGYVALCVPRRL
+57 AGYVALCVPKRL
-69 KIALIGRLPEAI
+69 KIALIGSLPEAI

-116 KNTAKII
+116 KSTAKII

-136 DADGINALARFYG
+136 DADGINALACFYG

-163 ALITPAPLRICPTDG
+163 ALITPHPLEFARLTGSDNTAL
-178 IRQYHSFGKRR
+178 SEN
-189 RTRDRRSKKICRGER
+189 DGER
-204 RNGAFERRFGGKN
+204 AIEEAKKYAAENGVTVLLKGVSGAKTLIVSGENGENAENAEKTENIALNATGNSGQAKGGS
-217 LDCERRKRRKR
+217 
-228 QKRRKNRKYRAERYG
+228 
-243 KFRAGERRQ
+243 
-252 RRYACGIDRGDC
+252 GDTLA
-264 RERCG
+264 G
-269 LIFGGMRGRVSC
+269 LIAAIAA
-281 GKSGRNR
+281 SGA
-288 GETDERI
+288 D
-295 CAHRH
+295 
-300 EDRRIYRQSDSRFVS
+300 
-315 RRLAALF
+315 LF
-322 SGGVIFM
+322 SAACAGAYLAGKAAEIAVKQTSEYALTATKIAEYIGKAILDL

>member
-38 SMRYSGAAALAAQ
+38 SMRYSGAAVLAAQ
-51 GALCGG
+51 GTLCGG
-57 AGYVALCVPRRL
+57 AGYVALCVPKKL

-81 LLDVC
+81 LLDVS

-136 DADGINALARFYG
+136 DADGINALACFYG

-163 ALITPAPLRICPTDG
+163 ALITPHPLEFARLTGLDKTAL
-178 IRQYHSFGKRR
+178 SEN
-189 RTRDRRSKKICRGER
+189 DGER
-204 RNGAFERRFGGKN
+204 AIEEAKKYAAENGVTVLLKGVSVAKTLIVSGENGENAEKAENIALNATGNSGQAKGGS
-217 LDCERRKRRKR
+217 
-228 QKRRKNRKYRAERYG
+228 
-243 KFRAGERRQ
+243 
-252 RRYACGIDRGDC
+252 GDTLA
-264 RERCG
+264 G
-269 LIFGGMRGRVSC
+269 LIAAIAA
-281 GKSGRNR
+281 SGA
-288 GETDERI
+288 D
-295 CAHRH
+295 
-300 EDRRIYRQSDSRFVS
+300 
-315 RRLAALF
+315 LF
-322 SGGVIFM
+322 SAACAGAYLAGKAAEIAVKQTSEYALTATKIAEYIGKAILDL

>member
-17 LPPRKAVSNKGTY
+17 LPPRKAVSNKGSY

-38 SMRYSGAAALAAQ
+38 SMRYSGAAVLAAQ

-57 AGYVALCVPRRL
+57 AGYVALCVPKRL
-69 KIALIGRLPEAI
+69 KIALIGSLPEAI
-81 LLDVC
+81 LLDLS

-136 DADGINALARFYG
+136 DADGINALACFYG

-163 ALITPAPLRICPTDG
+163 ALITPHPLEFARLTGSDNTAL
-178 IRQYHSFGKRR
+178 SEN
-189 RTRDRRSKKICRGER
+189 DGER
-204 RNGAFERRFGGKN
+204 AIEEAKKYAVENGVTVLLKGVSGAKTLIVSGENAEKAEKAEKTENIALNATGNSGQAKGGS
-217 LDCERRKRRKR
+217 
-228 QKRRKNRKYRAERYG
+228 
-243 KFRAGERRQ
+243 
-252 RRYACGIDRGDC
+252 GDTLA
-264 RERCG
+264 G
-269 LIFGGMRGRVSC
+269 LIAAIAA
-281 GKSGRNR
+281 SGA
-288 GETDERI
+288 D
-295 CAHRH
+295 
-300 EDRRIYRQSDSRFVS
+300 
-315 RRLAALF
+315 LF
-322 SGGVIFM
+322 SAACAGAYLAGKAAEIAVKQTSEYALTATKIAEYIGKAILDL

>member
-9 KSAEVKAM
+9 RSAEVKAM

-38 SMRYSGAAALAAQ
+38 SMRYSGAAVLAAQ

-57 AGYVALCVPRRL
+57 AGYVALCVPKRL
-69 KIALIGRLPEAI
+69 KTALIGSLPEAI

-116 KNTAKII
+116 KNSAKII

-136 DADGINALARFYG
+136 DADGINALACFYG

-163 ALITPAPLRICPTDG
+163 ALITPHPLEFARLTGSDNTAL
-178 IRQYHSFGKRR
+178 SEN
-189 RTRDRRSKKICRGER
+189 DGER
-204 RNGAFERRFGGKN
+204 AIEEAKKYAAENGVTVLLKGVSGAKTLIVSGENGENGENAEKAENIALNATGNSGQAKGGS
-217 LDCERRKRRKR
+217 
-228 QKRRKNRKYRAERYG
+228 
-243 KFRAGERRQ
+243 
-252 RRYACGIDRGDC
+252 GDTLA
-264 RERCG
+264 G
-269 LIFGGMRGRVSC
+269 LIAAIAA
-281 GKSGRNR
+281 SGA
-288 GETDERI
+288 D
-295 CAHRH
+295 
-300 EDRRIYRQSDSRFVS
+300 
-315 RRLAALF
+315 LF
-322 SGGVIFM
+322 SAACAGAYLAGKAAEIAVKQTSEYALTATKIAEYIGKAILDL

>member
-30 GKAAILAG
+30 GKVAILAG
-38 SMRYSGAAALAAQ
+38 SMRYSGAAVLAAQ

-57 AGYVALCVPRRL
+57 AGYVALCVPKRL

-86 PGGEWKFR
+86 PGDEWKFR

-136 DADGINALARFYG
+136 DADGINALACFYG

-163 ALITPAPLRICPTDG
+163 ALITPHPLEFARLTGSDNTAL
-178 IRQYHSFGKRR
+178 SEN
-189 RTRDRRSKKICRGER
+189 DGER
-204 RNGAFERRFGGKN
+204 AIDEAKKYAAENGVTVLLKGVPGAKTLIVSGENGENAEKTENIALNATGNSGQAKGGS
-217 LDCERRKRRKR
+217 
-228 QKRRKNRKYRAERYG
+228 
-243 KFRAGERRQ
+243 
-252 RRYACGIDRGDC
+252 GDTLA
-264 RERCG
+264 G
-269 LIFGGMRGRVSC
+269 LIAAIAA
-281 GKSGRNR
+281 SGA
-288 GETDERI
+288 D
-295 CAHRH
+295 
-300 EDRRIYRQSDSRFVS
+300 
-315 RRLAALF
+315 LF
-322 SGGVIFM
+322 SAACAGAYLAGKAAEIAVKQTSEYALTATKIAEYIGKAILDL

>member
-9 KSAEVKAM
+9 RSAEVKAM

-38 SMRYSGAAALAAQ
+38 SMRYSGAAVLAAQ

-57 AGYVALCVPRRL
+57 AGYVALCVPKRL
-69 KIALIGRLPEAI
+69 KIALIGRLPETI

-123 AFLLKNYEGKLLI
+123 AFSLKNYEGKLLI
-136 DADGINALARFYG
+136 DADGINALACFYG

-163 ALITPAPLRICPTDG
+163 ALITPHPLEFARLTGSDNTAL
-178 IRQYHSFGKRR
+178 SEN
-189 RTRDRRSKKICRGER
+189 DGER
-204 RNGAFERRFGGKN
+204 AIEEAKKYAAENGVTVLLKGVSGAKTLIVSGENGENGEKSENIALNATGNSGQAKGGS
-217 LDCERRKRRKR
+217 
-228 QKRRKNRKYRAERYG
+228 
-243 KFRAGERRQ
+243 
-252 RRYACGIDRGDC
+252 GDTLA
-264 RERCG
+264 G
-269 LIFGGMRGRVSC
+269 LIAAIAA
-281 GKSGRNR
+281 SGA
-288 GETDERI
+288 D
-295 CAHRH
+295 
-300 EDRRIYRQSDSRFVS
+300 
-315 RRLAALF
+315 LF
-322 SGGVIFM
+322 SAACAGAYLAGKAAEIAVKQTSEYALTATKIAEYIGKAILDL

>member
-9 KSAEVKAM
+9 RSAEVKAM
-17 LPPRKAVSNKGTY
+17 LPPRKAVSNKGSY

-38 SMRYSGAAALAAQ
+38 SMRYSGAAVLAAQ

-57 AGYVALCVPRRL
+57 AGYVALCVPKKL

-123 AFLLKNYEGKLLI
+123 AFLLKTYEGKLLI
-136 DADGINALARFYG
+136 DADGINALACFYG

-163 ALITPAPLRICPTDG
+163 ALITPHPLEFARLTGLDKTAL
-178 IRQYHSFGKRR
+178 SENV
-189 RTRDRRSKKICRGER
+189 GER
-204 RNGAFERRFGGKN
+204 AMEEAKKYAAENGVTVLLKGVSGAKTLIVSGENGENGENGKN
-217 LDCERRKRRKR
+217 GEH
-228 QKRRKNRKYRAERYG
+228 AEKTENIALNATG
-243 KFRAGERRQ
+243 NSGQAKG
-252 RRYACGIDRGDC
+252 GSGDTLA
-264 RERCG
+264 G
-269 LIFGGMRGRVSC
+269 LIAAIAA
-281 GKSGRNR
+281 SGA
-288 GETDERI
+288 D
-295 CAHRH
+295 
-300 EDRRIYRQSDSRFVS
+300 
-315 RRLAALF
+315 LF
-322 SGGVIFM
+322 SAACAGAYLAGKAAEIAVKQTSEYALTATKIAEYIGKAILDL

>member
-38 SMRYSGAAALAAQ
+38 SMRYSGAAVLAAQ

-57 AGYVALCVPRRL
+57 AGYVALCVPKRL

-81 LLDVC
+81 LLDLC

-94 PKNLRSILQYNSIA
+94 PNNLGNILQYNAIA
-108 AGMGMGNT
+108 AGMGMRNT

-136 DADGINALARFYG
+136 DADGINALACFYG
-149 ANGSAELFK
+149 ANGAAELFK

-163 ALITPAPLRICPTDG
+163 ALITPHPLEFARLTG
-178 IRQYHSFGKRR
+178 SGK
-189 RTRDRRSKKICRGER
+189 TALSENDGER
-204 RNGAFERRFGGKN
+204 AIEEAKKYAAENGVTVLLKGVSGAKTLIVSGKN
-217 LDCERRKRRKR
+217 GE
-228 QKRRKNRKYRAERYG
+228 NGENAEKAENIALNATG
-243 KFRAGERRQ
+243 NSGQAKG
-252 RRYACGIDRGDC
+252 GSGDTLA
-264 RERCG
+264 G
-269 LIFGGMRGRVSC
+269 LIAAIAA
-281 GKSGRNR
+281 SGA
-288 GETDERI
+288 D
-295 CAHRH
+295 
-300 EDRRIYRQSDSRFVS
+300 
-315 RRLAALF
+315 LF
-322 SGGVIFM
+322 SAACAGAYLAGKAAEIAVKQTSEYALTATKIAEYIGKAILDL